1 MVNECKNLL
10 IIAGPLR
17 SLLLFRAD
25 TNDSL
30 CMDKLVP
37 IEDPLDYNEADRI
50 WGCAWIRDV
59 EYDAKAYD
67 NGFACLDY
75 QFTSLDD
82 PPVEYIR
89 KASIIYPLLE
99 FHLQYKDSF
108 RAVAGQVTYSGGILL
123 NEIRIENMGMDACL
137 EEYLSRHKPE
147 PREDGLFENPYSP
160 TLNHK
165 NGGPE

>member
-1 MVNECKNLL
+1 MANECKNHL

-25 TNDSL
+25 TDDRL

-37 IEDPLDYNEADRI
+37 NEDPYDYDMADQI

-59 EYDAKAYD
+59 EYHAKVYD

-82 PPVEYIR
+82 PPDEFVR

-99 FHLQYKDSF
+99 FHLQYRDSF
-108 RAVAGQVTYSGGILL
+108 KAVAGQVLYCSGILL
-123 NEIRIENMGMDACL
+123 KEIRIENMGMDARL

-147 PREDGLFENPYSP
+147 SREDGLFENTDIPS
-160 TLNHK
+160 LNH
-165 NGGPE
+165 NYGGAE